1 MKSCVYT
8 DHSFA
13 TTRAYVDSDGREF
26 GGMVN
31 GFMLS

>member
-1 MKSCVYT
+1 MKLCVYT

-13 TTRAYVDSDGREF
+13 TTHACVDSDGREF

-31 GFMLS
+31 GFMSH